1 MCPYWWRVGS
11 WELNRMLCF
20 PTTHCSHPLWTLCC
34 RLTHS
39 VHMVAGIMRSQRQ
52 CRYGAG
58 SVKATPVQ
66 VLTLLYSSRRWF
78 LRQTSSPW
86 IMYIVDYKL
95 ESLSWKPDTPTAW
108 KCHQAEVQ
116 HQDSHA
122 PMEAQWEDRASPLGL
137 GFQSEPE
144 VCFAFVELPEG

>member
-1 MCPYWWRVGS
+1 MTVSLFEDCTVLITLGSYMCPYWWRVWI
-11 WELNRMLCF
+11 WELNHMLCF

-66 VLTLLYSSRRWF
+66 VLALSDASRRRF

-86 IMYIVDYKL
+86 ITYIVDYKL
-95 ESLSWKPDTPTAW
+95 ESLSWKPDTPTAL

-116 HQDSHA
+116 HQDS
-122 PMEAQWEDRASPLGL
+122 MLQWRL
-137 GFQSEPE
+137 SEKT
-144 VCFAFVELPEG
+144 ELLH